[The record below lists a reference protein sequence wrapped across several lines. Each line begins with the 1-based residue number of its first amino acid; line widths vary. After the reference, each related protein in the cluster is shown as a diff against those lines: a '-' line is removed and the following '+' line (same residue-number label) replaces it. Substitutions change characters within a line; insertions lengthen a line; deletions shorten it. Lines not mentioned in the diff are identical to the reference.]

1 MLPILIIF
9 NLSYQPRQAV
19 GANAYLVKKSGK
31 FTLISCKMVQV
42 RVKSPWS
49 QLGIFLG
56 LFGAG
61 FIVGYLIMGI
71 IALSMGLGGS
81 ISAGKMDWSDPR
93 VITGMKVIQAF
104 SSVLIF
110 FLPAYVFARIA
121 TKSGALT
128 FLGLKKTQVKPM
140 YILAI
145 LGILVSFP
153 FVFWLGEINQMIPM
167 PQWMG
172 ELEKEA
178 TRQMQQFLKAGNV
191 FDVIVNVFIIAFLP
205 AVCEEVCFRGALQRI
220 MIHLTKNAWAG
231 IILTSIL
238 FSALHLQFQG
248 FLPRMFLGMILGAI
262 YWYSGSLWP
271 SITAHFVNNAIQ
283 VIVVSYAPEYIEKNP
298 PISIFIAILSG
309 LMIGGILWVLKTS
322 STSSYR
328 NVYENDDVSRKNEFL
343 V

>member
-1 MLPILIIF
+1 MI
-9 NLSYQPRQAV
+9 
-19 GANAYLVKKSGK
+19 
-31 FTLISCKMVQV
+31 QV

-61 FIVGYLIMGI
+61 FIIGYLIMGI
-71 IALSMGLGGS
+71 IALSMGLGDS
-81 ISAGKMDWSDPR
+81 ISAGKMDWSNPR
-93 VITGMKVIQAF
+93 VLVGMKVIQAV

-121 TKSGALT
+121 TKRGALP
-128 FLGLKKTQVKPM
+128 FLGLRSTPVKPM
-140 YILAI
+140 YLLAI
-145 LGILVSFP
+145 LGIIVSFP

-178 TRQMQQFLKAGNV
+178 SRQMQQFLKARNV
-191 FDVIVNVFIIAFLP
+191 FDVIINVFIIALLP

-220 MIHLTKNAWAG
+220 MIHLTKNAWTG
-231 IILTSIL
+231 IIFTSIL

-271 SITAHFVNNAIQ
+271 SIIAHFVNNAIQ
-283 VIVVSYAPEYIEKNP
+283 VVVVSYAPEYIEKNP
-298 PISIFIAILSG
+298 PVSIFIALASG
-309 LMIGGILWVLKTS
+309 LLIAGILWVFKS
-322 STSSYR
+322 YSTSSYR
-328 NVYENDDVSRKNEFL
+328 NVYENDDPARKNEFL